1 MPTSHHQITTHVGH
15 NCPTYQTINKLLF
28 CNSDKSL
35 LRFVPQPTRP
45 AATYPH
51 MENDMSDATNEDLIQ
66 ALKIAFCYMPKA
78 IEVNKYEYGDRYQTV
93 LGHIQTVRETLLIN
107 EVDPE
112 EVYGEI
118 NPDTTPNSS
127 Y

>member
-1 MPTSHHQITTHVGH
+1 MTNP
-15 NCPTYQTINKLLF
+15 
-28 CNSDKSL
+28 
-35 LRFVPQPTRP
+35 
-45 AATYPH
+45 
-51 MENDMSDATNEDLIQ
+51 MNDDLIQ

-93 LGHIQTVRETLLIN
+93 LDQIQMVKETLLMNGI
-107 EVDPE
+107 DPE

-118 NPDTTPNSS
+118 NPDITPNSS

>member
-1 MPTSHHQITTHVGH
+1 
-15 NCPTYQTINKLLF
+15 
-28 CNSDKSL
+28 
-35 LRFVPQPTRP
+35 
-45 AATYPH
+45 
-51 MENDMSDATNEDLIQ
+51 MSDATNDDLIQ

-93 LGHIQTVRETLLIN
+93 LDHIQTVRETLLIN
-107 EVDPE
+107 EIDPE

-118 NPDTTPNSS
+118 NPDSTPNSS